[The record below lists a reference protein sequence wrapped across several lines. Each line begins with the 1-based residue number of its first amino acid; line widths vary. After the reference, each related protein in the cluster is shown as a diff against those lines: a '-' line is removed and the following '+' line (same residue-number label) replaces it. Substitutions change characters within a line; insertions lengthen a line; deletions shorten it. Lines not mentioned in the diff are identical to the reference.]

1 VAVVCGEKCI
11 FTFMVFYV
19 DGDLDRLEY
28 VSLML
33 VGILFFLFFFLI
45 FKFFQCRV

>member
-11 FTFMVFYV
+11 FTFMVFHV

-33 VGILFFLFFFLI
+33 VGILFFLFFSFLFNI
-45 FKFFQCRV
+45 